1 VKILSPLIIFLLIG
15 CGYKP
20 TTYYT
25 TPVLGDKIATE
36 VEIDIKNPTDS
47 IYLSDALNESIVN
60 IFNSKIDNNSL
71 SKIKLKV
78 LSISFEI
85 LDYDKNGYPILY
97 RAKTDVKGYVTD
109 KRGVINIYRGTGSYD
124 FSITANSILDDE
136 TKHSAIKEAF
146 IQSLQI
152 IEFKIANK
160 GMENDNKS
168 N

>member
-1 VKILSPLIIFLLIG
+1 VG
-15 CGYKP
+15 CNYKP
-20 TTYYT
+20 TTYYIS
-25 TPVLGDKIATE
+25 PILGDRIATE
-36 VEIDIKNPTDS
+36 VEIDVKNPTDS
-47 IYLSDALNESIVN
+47 IYLSDALNEAVVN

-71 SKIKLKV
+71 SKIKLEV

-109 KRGVINIYRGTGSYD
+109 KNGVINIYRGIGTYD

-152 IEFKIANK
+152 IEFKIAQTK
-160 GMENDNKS
+160 GIDYDNKS
-168 N
+168 D